1 MSKKLTITYSELSRR
16 YGYDVS
22 VISRE
27 WVSKGLDCTK
37 SEIEI
42 NAWITEN
49 IMKALRN
56 TNVKDQMEMEKLAK
70 LTAERQLAELELQK
84 EMEMVV
90 STDYVEQVLTAYL
103 HQIKT
108 NIRTIP
114 TKIYLELFAQ
124 NDAKDLRDILKE
136 EIDKTL
142 YQLGEMEFSLPA
154 DEEILNENQSGEDDN
169 ITESGNE
176 NNSTSQEDEDQ

>member
-1 MSKKLTITYSELSRR
+1 MNKKLTITYSELSRR

-56 TNVKDQMEMEKLAK
+56 TNVKDQMEIEKLAK

-84 EMEMVV
+84 EMETV
-90 STDYVEQVLTAYL
+90 
-103 HQIKT
+103 
-108 NIRTIP
+108 
-114 TKIYLELFAQ
+114 
-124 NDAKDLRDILKE
+124 
-136 EIDKTL
+136 
-142 YQLGEMEFSLPA
+142 
-154 DEEILNENQSGEDDN
+154 
-169 ITESGNE
+169 
-176 NNSTSQEDEDQ
+176 